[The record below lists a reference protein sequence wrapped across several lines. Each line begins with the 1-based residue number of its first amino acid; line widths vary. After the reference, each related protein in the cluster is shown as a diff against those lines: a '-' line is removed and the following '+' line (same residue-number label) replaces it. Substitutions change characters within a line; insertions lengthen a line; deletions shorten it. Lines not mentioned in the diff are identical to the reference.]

1 MRTNL
6 TQNELDSLTI
16 TPEEAKVIAGIVFY
30 GANATLIPR
39 GDSRTLLLQY
49 VCGIYDK
56 KEILHVQKLVEEITA
71 VIPENATVRSQK
83 HLTHA
88 DRQLLAKWAKTGVQL
103 RMGEIVNHESYV
115 ADVQARFGDL
125 SAPWLKLYPPTDL
138 TAAVFDAYRDSEFG
152 WRMTEMAHAANRA
165 GTPAYLYYFAHR
177 PPYGAIMRGMPI
189 GAGKRQLGAHHAAE
203 IPYVFGNMAVLP
215 GAAGLLAKER
225 QLSDLMQDYWV
236 RFAATGNPNGGAGP
250 DWPAFEAKK
259 RRFLRFDTATAQGS
273 DLLAG
278 SWELHKEID
287 RRRSRAGLASDGA
300 YPGLLGRSEPAGTDP
315 AKQSPASR

>member
-49 VCGIYDK
+49 VCGIYDR

-115 ADVQARFGDL
+115 ADVL
-125 SAPWLKLYPPTDL
+125 S
-138 TAAVFDAYRDSEFG
+138 E
-152 WRMTEMAHAANRA
+152 
-165 GTPAYLYYFAHR
+165 
-177 PPYGAIMRGMPI
+177 
-189 GAGKRQLGAHHAAE
+189 
-203 IPYVFGNMAVLP
+203 
-215 GAAGLLAKER
+215 
-225 QLSDLMQDYWV
+225 
-236 RFAATGNPNGGAGP
+236 
-250 DWPAFEAKK
+250 
-259 RRFLRFDTATAQGS
+259 
-273 DLLAG
+273 
-278 SWELHKEID
+278 
-287 RRRSRAGLASDGA
+287 
-300 YPGLLGRSEPAGTDP
+300 
-315 AKQSPASR
+315 